1 MINFNHF
8 RIFYYAA
15 KAESF
20 TDAAEKLFIT
30 QPAVTAQIHAFEE
43 ACNLKLFKKKGRH
56 VQLTDEGKALF
67 HYARKV
73 FEFEHEI
80 EVAIDKMHQLKRG
93 VLRIGTTKTY
103 ARYFMPYLLSGFLK
117 DYPDIKVFLNEG
129 SSAEMTRGLL
139 DLTIEIAV
147 IAKAEENPAVVF
159 RPFSQEELLPI
170 LPPVHRLAGRDSVH
184 FTELAGDPII
194 LKDSGSGTRRRVADL
209 FARYG
214 RVPNILMET
223 NNVEFIKELVGRGEG
238 FSFLVKAA
246 VVQEV
251 KEKRLVT
258 PQIRGEHLYLDVS
271 IAYLK
276 DQSLSRPAKAFLRML
291 ENLAGDNPSPAEGI
305 GALTARILARA
316 EEAARIE

>member
-15 KAESF
+15 KAGSF
-20 TDAAEKLFIT
+20 TEAAERLFIT
-30 QPAVTAQIHAFEE
+30 QPAVTAQIRAFEE

-56 VQLTDEGKALF
+56 VYLTDEGKALF

-73 FEFEHEI
+73 FEFEQEI
-80 EVAIDKMHQLKRG
+80 EVAIDKMHELKRG
-93 VLRIGTTKTY
+93 VLRVGTTKTY
-103 ARYFMPYLLSGFLK
+103 ARYFMPYLVSAYLK
-117 DYPDIKVFLNEG
+117 HYPDIKVFLNEG
-129 SSAEMTRGLL
+129 SSAEMTRSLL
-139 DLTIEIAV
+139 DLSIEIAV
-147 IAKAEENPAVVF
+147 IAKAEENRAVIF

-170 LPPVHRLAGRDSVH
+170 LSPAHRLADRGSVH
-184 FTELAGDPII
+184 FTELAGEPII
-194 LKDSGSGTRRRVADL
+194 MKDAGSGTRLRVADL

-223 NNVEFIKELVGRGEG
+223 NNVEFIKDLVGRGEG

-246 VVQEV
+246 VMQDV

-258 PQIRGEHLYLDVS
+258 PEIRGEHLYLDVS

-291 ENLAGDNPSPAEGI
+291 ETLSGDNPSPVEGI
-305 GALTARILARA
+305 GALTARILAWIR
-316 EEAARIE
+316 EDARNE